1 MYFVLLGCVY
11 LALASSKL
19 VHSKVLCLLSIA
31 RNMVQLFEQIIR
43 AEAFLVHWITDSIFV
58 GMHLVIQNKIFFKAH
73 CMRFCS
79 FTLSSPTLRCNL
91 SILMVFRFYGGLGPA
106 ASRLRKVLLMWHQ
119 FLLPKVFRSSTDKY
133 KLHYYSFQ
141 ESKLGLAHGSLYTC
155 DTTVSHILASSGSYS
170 HFWETRVCIS

>member
-1 MYFVLLGCVY
+1 
-11 LALASSKL
+11 
-19 VHSKVLCLLSIA
+19 
-31 RNMVQLFEQIIR
+31 
-43 AEAFLVHWITDSIFV
+43 
-58 GMHLVIQNKIFFKAH
+58 MHLVIQNKIFFKAH